1 MFEKNECTNTYDLE
15 NYLTHF
21 NSFGDGKGVA
31 LYYKDHFQ
39 NVSDVCKEN
48 YQISK
53 LQSEKYD
60 IICVY
65 RSSDSVKTNQIDF
78 LNDLRSLICQGRKTF
93 ISGDFNFNALCPKQN
108 YILKVLKTWNFVQM
122 VKEPTHIQGGLID
135 HCYMSNNIP
144 QSIVSFTQK
153 SVYYTDHDVNEIIIR
168 EI

>member
-15 NYLTHF
+15 NYLTHL

-60 IICVY
+60 IIFVY
-65 RSSDSVKTNQIDF
+65 CSSDSVKLT
-78 LNDLRSLICQGRKTF
+78 K
-93 ISGDFNFNALCPKQN
+93 
-108 YILKVLKTWNFVQM
+108 
-122 VKEPTHIQGGLID
+122 
-135 HCYMSNNIP
+135 
-144 QSIVSFTQK
+144 
-153 SVYYTDHDVNEIIIR
+153 
-168 EI
+168 